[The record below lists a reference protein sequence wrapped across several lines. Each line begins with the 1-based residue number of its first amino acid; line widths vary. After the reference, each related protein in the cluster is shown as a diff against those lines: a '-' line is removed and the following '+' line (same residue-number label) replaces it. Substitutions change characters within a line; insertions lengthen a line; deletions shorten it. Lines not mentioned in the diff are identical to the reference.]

1 MSKIVI
7 LSERLPYPPTSG
19 TKNLLYNYCK
29 ILHENLELEV
39 VNISFLDQD
48 DDISLKPDFIAKT
61 YPLRSP
67 SGKVKL
73 KNLIFK
79 TMIKREYPMQVSL
92 FWDESI
98 KDDIYKILEKEKPDF
113 VIADFVRTTEYLKDY
128 PGFKIADLQ
137 DLLSLRY
144 KRQLKLNLATFNP
157 YGAYLFRFSKFI
169 QNFLQMETLKRFV
182 LKNEIKLL
190 EKYEKNVGEHYD
202 RVMFVAQNEGE
213 LFDQMLRDNKS
224 LVASIGV
231 DVDYFSENLNIE
243 KEENSIAFFG
253 ALSVAHNENG
263 IIHFIRDVFP
273 IVRQKVPD
281 AKLYIIGGGVTEQIN
296 RAVVEGVVITGRVD
310 DIRSSVERCK
320 VFVCPLLF
328 GSGIK
333 TKNLEAM
340 AMGMPVVTTR
350 IGAENIPAT
359 AGKDWLV
366 EDDNQSFADAVVSI
380 LQNKELRNA
389 LSINGQQYV
398 KENFSW
404 KNAEYKFREVF
415 K

>member
-1 MSKIVI
+1 MNKIII

-29 ILHENLELEV
+29 ILHENLGFEV
-39 VNISFLDQD
+39 VNISFLDKD
-48 DDISLKPDFIAKT
+48 DDISLKPDFIVKT

-67 SGKVKL
+67 SGKSKL
-73 KNLIFK
+73 KNLVVK
-79 TMIKREYPMQVSL
+79 TMIKREYPIQVSL

-98 KDDIYKILEKEKPDF
+98 KSDIHEILEKEKPDF

-128 PGFKIADLQ
+128 HGFKIADLQ

-144 KRQLKLNLATFNP
+144 KRQLNLNLATFNP
-157 YGAYLFRFSKFI
+157 YGAYLFRFPKFI
-169 QNFLQMETLKRFV
+169 QTFLQMEKMKSFV

-190 EKYEKNVGEHYD
+190 EKYEKSVGEHYD
-202 RVMFVAQNEGE
+202 RVMFVAQNEGK
-213 LFDQMLRDNKS
+213 LFDEMLGENKS

-231 DVDYFSENLNIE
+231 DMRYFSENLNIE

-263 IIHFIRDVFP
+263 IIHFIKDIFP

-281 AKLYIIGGGVTEQIN
+281 AKLYIIGGGVTEQIT
-296 RAVVEGVVITGRVD
+296 RAAVDGVIITGRVN
-310 DIRSSVERCK
+310 DIRASVKRCT

-340 AMGMPVVTTR
+340 AMGIPIVTTWV
-350 IGAENIPAT
+350 GAENISAT
-359 AGKDWLV
+359 PGKEWLV
-366 EDDNQSFADAVVSI
+366 EDNNQSFADAIVSI
-380 LQNKELRNA
+380 LQNKDLSNS

-404 KNAEYKFREVF
+404 TITEQKFREVF

>member
-1 MSKIVI
+1 
-7 LSERLPYPPTSG
+7 
-19 TKNLLYNYCK
+19 
-29 ILHENLELEV
+29 
-39 VNISFLDQD
+39 
-48 DDISLKPDFIAKT
+48 
-61 YPLRSP
+61 
-67 SGKVKL
+67 
-73 KNLIFK
+73 
-79 TMIKREYPMQVSL
+79 MQVSL